1 MVKYHV
7 NPKTGE
13 PGLCGA
19 QANNCPFGGGDVHY
33 PTKEA
38 ARSAYEKT
46 MAAPAFN
53 FKPHLTA
60 ISRKTASYPAKNF
73 VGGHLRQLVDSGKP
87 SRLLDYGCGR
97 GTDVEFYRSF
107 GGGEVYGYDPHWAPA
122 EPEGQFNVVAMSY
135 VLNVVESKEKRLEV
149 LKKASAS
156 LAPGGEMFVSVRSHS
171 TIEKEAAK
179 NGWTPRG
186 DGYITS
192 LQRGTFQKGLTEEE
206 LQQLGAEA
214 GLTDLKLIKHPDAL
228 TLSGTKIS

>member
-1 MVKYHV
+1 M
-7 NPKTGE
+7 
-13 PGLCGA
+13 
-19 QANNCPFGGGDVHY
+19 
-33 PTKEA
+33 
-38 ARSAYEKT
+38 
-46 MAAPAFN
+46 
-53 FKPHLTA
+53 
-60 ISRKTASYPAKNF
+60 
-73 VGGHLRQLVDSGKP
+73 
-87 SRLLDYGCGR
+87 
-97 GTDVEFYRSF
+97 
-107 GGGEVYGYDPHWAPA
+107 
-122 EPEGQFNVVAMSY
+122 VAMSY